1 MSKSNIRY
9 AGGGGA
15 RLVSISGISCGF
27 TLAEILITLGIIG
40 VVAALTLPNLLAN
53 YRKNVVETHLKR
65 VATTLNEA
73 MKFAQIDY
81 GSSDNW
87 GTMKSQDFIRT
98 YLIPYIPGSTF
109 ISESDLSYRRIYAYD
124 KKSSM
129 TLNGDYSKGIKLK
142 TGEIIT
148 IGNGSTNL
156 DPNRVEFAGYSFGVL
171 LKETKYKNYIS
182 GKDYFR
188 LYFDR
193 ERGNID
199 NVHTWG
205 EHWGSDCEDSRLYN
219 KCITEAGGAW
229 CTMVIQCNGWK
240 IPDDYPIRF

>member
-1 MSKSNIRY
+1 M
-9 AGGGGA
+9 
-15 RLVSISGISCGF
+15 
-27 TLAEILITLGIIG
+27 ITLGIIG
-40 VVAALTLPNLLAN
+40 IVAALTLPNLLAN
-53 YRKNVVETHLKR
+53 YRKNVAETHLKR
-65 VATTLNEA
+65 VVTTLNEA

-109 ISESDLSYRRIYAYD
+109 ISESELSYRRIYAYD

-148 IGNGSTNL
+148 IGNASTNL
-156 DPNRVEFAGYSFGVL
+156 DPNLGEFAGYSFGVL

-188 LYFDR
+188 LYL
-193 ERGNID
+193 
-199 NVHTWG
+199 
-205 EHWGSDCEDSRLYN
+205 GSDCEDSRLYN

-240 IPDDYPIRF
+240 IPDDYPVKF